1 MVELANQLTEGRVAH
16 LDVLMGECQP
26 ALALPDRTKV
36 LNLAAAIFNENK
48 HKNSFVPRSII
59 QWSNPDGEVSP
70 EVRAQAEA
78 AMSLFV
84 QLDGRT
90 ELRVDETLTD
100 IAGNPSQDSTLVEL
114 AMGHLADILT
124 SRNVGYGLGLLLGSN
139 ADVASRNEPLK
150 AAIYNNVRANEIAT
164 ILRLWESHR

>member
-1 MVELANQLTEGRVAH
+1 
-16 LDVLMGECQP
+16 
-26 ALALPDRTKV
+26 
-36 LNLAAAIFNENK
+36 
-48 HKNSFVPRSII
+48 
-59 QWSNPDGEVSP
+59 
-70 EVRAQAEA
+70 
-78 AMSLFV
+78 MSLFV

-90 ELRVDETLTD
+90 ELRVDQTLTD

-150 AAIYNNVRANEIAT
+150 AGIYNNVRANEIAT
-164 ILRLWESHR
+164 ILRLWESPIDKVASLATAPSALPGSFSVKMIPSSARNLAVASVAC